1 MKTDAVRASVDR
13 IRQSCDEDLMKEKE
27 RIMSQIEEPVA
38 RRRLFEPDSTYK
50 LCIETKIF
58 DYH

>member
-1 MKTDAVRASVDR
+1 MKPDAVRASVDR

-38 RRRLFEPDSTYK
+38 RRRLFEPDSTYNFYFIC
-50 LCIETKIF
+50 LI
-58 DYH
+58 